1 MPYHKS
7 TAPRG
12 CPQDPYIVE
21 GLLISTGNFRDIR
34 SSSLRVKSKVCNF
47 RGRYLADGVWLE
59 GKEKIKSAV
68 KHITDYDQSLAACQ
82 RLPKGPA
89 SKCLSKG
96 ASP

>member
-34 SSSLRVKSKVCNF
+34 SSCLRVRCNF

-68 KHITDYDQSLAACQ
+68 EHITDYDQSLAACQ